1 MKSTSKFQIPEIPWI
16 LPGACRL
23 EISITINRF
32 ADNISRMLGI
42 VKNPDAII
50 PNYSMR
56 LSHEE
61 NEATALIIERSKSD
75 FDINA
80 IDEFKNKYDAI
91 VLLEN
96 DQVYLNAPLATIFDD
111 ITKNIKTELTQ
122 MYPKLIID
130 KSYTIPRYNEDNSI
144 RSFSIWFEISP
155 KEK

>member
-23 EISITINRF
+23 EIGITINRF
-32 ADNISRMLGI
+32 ANNISRMLGI
-42 VKNPDAII
+42 VKNPDDII
-50 PNYSMR
+50 PSYSMR

-61 NEATALIIERSKSD
+61 NEATALIIEGPKSD

-96 DQVYLNAPLATIFDD
+96 DRVYLNTSLATIFND
-111 ITKNIKTELTQ
+111 IIKNIKDELTQ
-122 MYPKLIID
+122 MYPKLSID
-130 KSYTIPRYNEDNSI
+130 NPVTIPRYNEDNSI